1 MSEEQIPESEEAQ
14 PEVQPEVQPREKT
27 PQDSPLFKALY
38 EAAEE
43 PIEQEPAEE
52 VVPEEPRA
60 EPHTLNEAL
69 DLMGE
74 DEEIEEGEVEQQL
87 EEEPTETQVAVE
99 NPKKSQPKKKKIKQ
113 VIDPDL
119 PEQPKF
125 EEPAFSKPDED
136 PDEEY
141 VKTLL
146 PEEQEIYSIAKYA
159 SKNMDEYKGADEE
172 LKTYFNKSKAY
183 IERRLKEDPHVDL
196 RQDQEYKT
204 FMAQN
209 RPRFNQNDVKKVEKE
224 MIITEAESRAERK
237 SSLENRRLKHELERI
252 KREPVVQQAKQTL
265 RKAATNIIPEEFREK
280 LSTQEGLESLAKE
293 NPFEYQ
299 IMDGVA
305 GHLTQVSDTFIDIT
319 TGMEQYNPNNPTH
332 KRLLEWVDEEQNN
345 FIQSGQTQKDG
356 KVFMR
361 RERYHQLSEDKRA
374 KYFTW
379 SDDDLLGLL
388 MARAQQRLEND
399 LNAHRQAL
407 QNAGYTRANQ
417 PVPQPQQVSQPVAK
431 QEPPRATSAPR
442 PGGITTQKAN
452 PKTNAMLNILGM

>member
-1 MSEEQIPESEEAQ
+1 MSEEQIEEQIEEQVAEQ
-14 PEVQPEVQPREKT
+14 PQEGTPKA
-27 PQDSPLFKALY
+27 PQDNPLFKALY

-43 PIEQEPAEE
+43 PVEQEPAEE
-52 VVPEEPRA
+52 VVPEEPKV

-69 DLMGE
+69 DLM
-74 DEEIEEGEVEQQL
+74 
-87 EEEPTETQVAVE
+87 EEEPEEEVIEEQVEEQAQEVATSE
-99 NPKKSQPKKKKIKQ
+99 EPKKSQPKKKKVKQ

-125 EEPAFSKPDED
+125 EEPAFSKPEED

-141 VKTLL
+141 MKTLL
-146 PEEQEIYSIAKYA
+146 PEEREIYTLAKYA
-159 SKNMDEYKGADEE
+159 SQNMDEYKGADEE

-196 RQDQEYKT
+196 REDQEYRN

-224 MIITEAESRAERK
+224 MIISEAEKRAEQK
-237 SSLENRRLKHELERI
+237 SSMENRRLKHELERI
-252 KREPVVQQAKQTL
+252 KKEPQVLQAKQNL
-265 RKAATNIIPEEFREK
+265 RQAATNIIPEEFRDK
-280 LSTQEGLESLAKE
+280 LGSQEGLEKLAKE

-305 GHLTQVSDTFIDIT
+305 SYLTQVSDTFIDIT
-319 TGMEQYNPNNPTH
+319 TGMTQYNPNDPTH

-361 RERYHQLSEDKRA
+361 RERYHQLPADKRA
-374 KYFTW
+374 EYYTW

-388 MARAQQRLEND
+388 MARAQQRLQND

-407 QNAGYTRANQ
+407 QNAGYTRVGQ
-417 PVPQPQQVSQPVAK
+417 PIPQPQQVAQPVAK

-442 PGGITTQKAN
+442 PGGVPAQKAR

>member
-1 MSEEQIPESEEAQ
+1 MSEEQIEEQAEVIEQPQEEA
-14 PEVQPEVQPREKT
+14 PKA

-43 PIEQEPAEE
+43 PVEQDPAEE
-52 VVPEEPRA
+52 VAPEPNKI

-74 DEEIEEGEVEQQL
+74 EDEEQDVVEEQVEEQPQ
-87 EEEPTETQVAVE
+87 EFATTEEPR
-99 NPKKSQPKKKKIKQ
+99 KSQPKKKKVKQ

-125 EEPAFSKPDED
+125 EEPAFSKTEAD

-141 VKTLL
+141 IKTLL
-146 PEEQEIYSIAKYA
+146 PEEREIYTLAKYA
-159 SKNMDEYKGADEE
+159 SQNMDEYKGADEE

-196 RQDQEYKT
+196 REDQEYRN

-224 MIITEAESRAERK
+224 MIITEAEKRAEQK
-237 SSLENRRLKHELERI
+237 SSMENRRLKHELERI
-252 KREPVVQQAKQTL
+252 KKEPQVLQAKQNL
-265 RKAATNIIPEEFREK
+265 RQAATQIIPEEFREK
-280 LSTQEGLESLAKE
+280 LGSPEGLENLAKE

-305 GHLTQVSDTFIDIT
+305 TYLTQVSDTFIDIT
-319 TGMEQYNPNNPTH
+319 TGMAQYNPNDPTH

-345 FIQSGQTQKDG
+345 FVQSGQTQKDG

-361 RERYHQLSEDKRA
+361 RERYHQLPADKRA
-374 KYFTW
+374 EYYTW

-388 MARAQQRLEND
+388 MARAQQRLQND
-399 LNAHRQAL
+399 LNSHRQAL
-407 QNAGYTRANQ
+407 QSAGYTRTGQ
-417 PVPQPQQVSQPVAK
+417 PAPQPQQVAQPVAR

-442 PGGITTQKAN
+442 PGGVPAQKAS

>member
-1 MSEEQIPESEEAQ
+1 MSEEQIEEQVEQVEQVEQQQ
-14 PEVQPEVQPREKT
+14 PQEAHRP

-43 PIEQEPAEE
+43 PAEPAQEE
-52 VVPEEPRA
+52 VEVPEEPKI

-69 DLMGE
+69 DLM
-74 DEEIEEGEVEQQL
+74 DEEPEEEEVIEELEQQPQEVATA
-87 EEEPTETQVAVE
+87 EE
-99 NPKKSQPKKKKIKQ
+99 PKKSQPKKKKVKQ
-113 VIDPDL
+113 VIDPDI

-125 EEPAFSKPDED
+125 EEPAFSKPEED

-141 VKTLL
+141 IKTLL
-146 PEEQEIYSIAKYA
+146 PEEREIYTIAKYA
-159 SKNMDEYKGADEE
+159 SENMDEYKGAHEE

-196 RQDQEYKT
+196 REDQEYRN

-224 MIITEAESRAERK
+224 MIISEAEKRAEQK

-252 KREPVVQQAKQTL
+252 KKEPQVIRAKQGM
-265 RKAATNIIPEEFREK
+265 RQAATQIIPEEFREK
-280 LSTQEGLESLAKE
+280 LSSPEGFEQLAKE
-293 NPFEYQ
+293 NPFEFQ

-305 GHLTQVSDTFIDIT
+305 TYLTQVSDTFIDIT
-319 TGMEQYNPNNPTH
+319 TGMTQYNPNDPIH

-345 FIQSGQTQKDG
+345 FINSGQTQREG

-361 RERYHQLSEDKRA
+361 RERYHQLPAEKRA
-374 KYFTW
+374 EYYTW

-399 LNAHRQAL
+399 LNNHRQAL
-407 QNAGYTRANQ
+407 ANAGYVRPGQQAQQAPQ
-417 PVPQPQQVSQPVAK
+417 PVVK

-442 PGGITTQKAN
+442 PGGVPAQKAS